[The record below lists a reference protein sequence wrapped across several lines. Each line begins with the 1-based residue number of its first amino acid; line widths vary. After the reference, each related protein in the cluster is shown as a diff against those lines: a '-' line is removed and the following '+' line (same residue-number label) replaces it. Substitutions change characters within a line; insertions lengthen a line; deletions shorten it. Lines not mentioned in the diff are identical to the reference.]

1 MSKFIQALAESIH
14 YHFAQS
20 GQACSAL
27 EELVWVLNHW
37 HIIDHKTRSLSK
49 TDIEPIKKQI
59 KVVPTGKQRHYQQAL
74 NDILFYLQDACHWT
88 LPEEHQPG
96 IRDTEYAWFES
107 IAGES
112 QLAKQV
118 FSRYQQQKA
127 QYLLTRGKLSPA
139 FIALM
144 IGFEVAP
151 LSLHHIS
158 QLLSDPTS
166 VSSENAMPRLRVH
179 HRSSDKEVPY
189 STHYHLP
196 LMSYRLLSD
205 YYARSPEPQNEH
217 HLHQQLTR
225 WLQSNALPATDRFK
239 WSRRFQISWYARHRL
254 PPVFVKDLAIPERHV
269 SLTSE
274 HQTSPLKDADIYA
287 IDWDINWF
295 EHLSPSSRKV
305 RWPHSDLIK
314 AYSPSKPM
322 STPIPPAPVRDVN
335 NLLPRLLYDYTRQL
349 ITSGGVK
356 KTRLAASTITK
367 YTGLASHLEAY
378 PLSYSD
384 AINEDAINAWAQ
396 TVYDSLT
403 TESNQ
408 HLFLYFLR
416 FLSVQEQTD
425 NIDLTRF
432 SPPTTPPSVSPAR
445 LTLAQ
450 LDTMIQT
457 LIATNTTHPFRSL
470 FAVMATLLG
479 FFGMLRRGE
488 VLRLRC
494 QDVQFVPKTGLLTL
508 TITNTEEG
516 RTKSG
521 QSRTV
526 YTVFPER
533 YRTLFRVLLTIK
545 KDASPNSPLLGFEGE
560 KYHSRQL
567 YYFVPITRAL
577 KMHFGTH
584 MKFHHLR
591 HSGVHLLMLQ
601 VLHFVSCTPAPARGE
616 TLLEKDVMSDSVVA
630 TRFDYWL
637 EGRNIHEVNDGLV
650 LDKVCEQIGHT
661 HYATTRWSYL
671 HDIDWLLP
679 ILSQAH
685 QPYIAKD
692 YTHSELR
699 YLMGLS
705 PQSNDLS
712 RRLIRLS
719 PNYAQ
724 KTLGEKRSQT
734 IALTDAQLRATMFGT
749 PPETEERPPRDH
761 FRDWQHSIHTSHDTL
776 LGFLFKTMMINKSLD
791 LAALSQ
797 IWGLGCQHDIHP
809 INKKAR
815 TAFRQLPPIEL
826 SADGCALQMTMAC
839 NLKNAR
845 AFAAA
850 FRHKE
855 WRWLTCHFELAVNR
869 KLNPARQMAL
879 LEQHYV
885 QGKETVRVTQHPLG
899 QTSLTIVL
907 TPKLPLSKPA
917 LTFTQQ
923 FIESMSLQKVTP

>member
-27 EELVWVLNHW
+27 EELVWVLNRW
-37 HIIDHKTRSLSK
+37 HIVDHKTRSLSK

-59 KVVPTGKQRHYQQAL
+59 KIVPTGKQKHYQQAL

-88 LPEEHQPG
+88 LPKEHQPG
-96 IRDTEYAWFES
+96 IQDTEYAWFES

-127 QYLLTRGKLSPA
+127 QYLITRGELSPA

-166 VSSENAMPRLRVH
+166 MISENAVPRLRVR
-179 HRSSDKEVPY
+179 HRKSGKEECRY
-189 STHYHLP
+189 THYHLP

-205 YYARSPEPQNEH
+205 YYAQSPDPLSEH
-217 HLHQQLTR
+217 HLHQQLTQ
-225 WLQSNALPATDRFK
+225 WLHSHALPPADRLK
-239 WSRRFQISWYARHRL
+239 WSRRFQISWYVRHHL
-254 PPVFVKDLAIPERHV
+254 PPLFIKDLAVPERHV
-269 SLTSE
+269 SLTRE
-274 HQTSPLKDADIYA
+274 QQTSPLKPSDIYA
-287 IDWDINWF
+287 IDWDVHWF
-295 EHLSPSSRKV
+295 EHLAPSNGKPP
-305 RWPHSDLIK
+305 WPHRDLIK
-314 AYSPSKPM
+314 AYSSSKPL
-322 STPIPPAPVRDVN
+322 PAAPTQDEN
-335 NLLPRLLYDYTRQL
+335 NLLPRFLYEYTHQL
-349 ITSGGVK
+349 ITAGGVK
-356 KTRLAASTITK
+356 KTTLAANTIVK
-367 YTGLASHLEAY
+367 YTRLESTLDAY
-378 PLSYSD
+378 PLSYAD
-384 AINEDAINAWAQ
+384 AINEEAINAWAQ

-403 TESNQ
+403 TESHQ
-408 HLFLYFLR
+408 QLFVYFLR
-416 FLSVQEQTD
+416 YLSIQEQTD
-425 NIDLTRF
+425 SIDLALF
-432 SPPTTPPSVSPAR
+432 APPTMSSSVSPAR
-445 LTLAQ
+445 LDLKQFDTL
-450 LDTMIQT
+450 IQT
-457 LIATNTTHPFRSL
+457 LFASNTTHPFRSL

-494 QDVQFVPKTGLLTL
+494 QDIQFVPKTGLLTL
-508 TITNTEEG
+508 TIMNTAEG
-516 RTKSG
+516 RTKNG
-521 QSRTV
+521 QPRTV
-526 YTVFPER
+526 YTTIPKQ
-533 YRTLFRVLLTIK
+533 YRKLFQVILTIK
-545 KDASPNSPLLGFEGE
+545 KDDPPESPLLGFKGE

-577 KMHFGTH
+577 KMRFGTQ

-591 HSGVHLLMLQ
+591 HSGVHMLMIQ
-601 VLHFVSCTPAPARGE
+601 VLHFVSRTPAQARGD
-616 TLLEKDVMSDSVVA
+616 TRLEKEVMSDSVIA
-630 TRFDYWL
+630 TRFNYWL
-637 EGRNIHEVNDGLV
+637 EGRELSEVNDGIFF
-650 LDKVCEQIGHT
+650 DEVCKQIGHT
-661 HYATTRWSYL
+661 HYSTTRWSYL

-679 ILSQAH
+679 IISQAH
-685 QPYIAKD
+685 QPYIARD

-719 PNYAQ
+719 PEYAQ

-734 IALTDAQLRATMFGT
+734 ITLTDTDLRAAILGK
-749 PPETEERPPRDH
+749 PPVPKEVPPPDH
-761 FRDWQHSIHTSHDTL
+761 YRDWQRSIHTSTDTL
-776 LGFLFKTMMINKSLD
+776 LGFLFKTMMVNQSLD

-797 IWGLGCQHDIHP
+797 IWSQGCQHDIQP
-809 INKKAR
+809 IDKKQR

-826 SADGCALQMTMAC
+826 SGDGRSLQMTMAC

-855 WRWLTCHFELAVNR
+855 WRWLTCLFELAVNR
-869 KLNPARQMAL
+869 KLNRARQMAL

-885 QGKETVRVTQHPLG
+885 QGKETVHVTQHPLG

-907 TPKLPLSKPA
+907 TPKLPLSKPV

-923 FIESMSLQKVTP
+923 FIESMSSQKATS